1 MRYSSHCTNAN
12 EHEPTSTRSDNSNN
26 RSISAPSD
34 GDENPCSSTPRM
46 ANQIFNTKAVE
57 CLAIIQRRIVDLAR
71 QRIPTYRA
79 RVGDR
84 LRATLFQ
91 RGGGSAEDMSSDREE
106 NLGAAVGVAN
116 DVQPFV

>member
-1 MRYSSHCTNAN
+1 
-12 EHEPTSTRSDNSNN
+12 
-26 RSISAPSD
+26 
-34 GDENPCSSTPRM
+34 M
-46 ANQIFNTKAVE
+46 AA
-57 CLAIIQRRIVDLAR
+57 IQRRVVDLAQ

-84 LRATLFQ
+84 LQATLFQ
-91 RGGGSAEDMSSDREE
+91 KGAGSAEDMSSDREE